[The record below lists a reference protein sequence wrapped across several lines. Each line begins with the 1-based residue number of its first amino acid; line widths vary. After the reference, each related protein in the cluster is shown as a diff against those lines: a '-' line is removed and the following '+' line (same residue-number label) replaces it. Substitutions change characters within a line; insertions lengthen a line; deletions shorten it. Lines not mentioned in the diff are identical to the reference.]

1 MCSMMRV
8 QDHVEPVVVDGL
20 TLIRAFVKIADAA
33 DRHKVIELA
42 DALAR
47 EADAVSP
54 PVAPR

>member
-1 MCSMMRV
+1 MGV

-33 DRHKVIELA
+33 DRHEVIELA